1 MTLVIIQRIEKY
13 SILEVRREETP
24 KDSMQ
29 LEDYFEFV
37 SEDDIRLKG
46 HRVGID
52 NVLSYY
58 LDGYTP
64 EEIQGELNTLS
75 LEVIYATITYYH
87 HNRLQIDAYLKRLSE
102 WQEQRYQAF
111 CNDTTSPVIDRLRS
125 KKAQRQ
131 PTMNDGENQVF
142 AR

>member
-1 MTLVIIQRIEKY
+1 MRSRLSLKKTKKHF
-13 SILEVRREETP
+13 ILEVRREETP

-52 NVLSYY
+52 NVLTYY

-64 EEIQGELNTLS
+64 EEIQGVLNTLS
-75 LEVIYATITYYH
+75 LEVIYATITYYY
-87 HNRLQIDAYLKRLSE
+87 HNRFQIDAYLKRLLDWRE
-102 WQEQRYQAF
+102 ERYQDF
-111 CNDTTSPVIDRLRS
+111 RKDTTSPLLDRLRRE
-125 KKAQRQ
+125 KTQRQ
-131 PTMNDGENQVF
+131 QTMNESV
-142 AR
+142 